1 MVGGMEEAM
10 GNQRKMTWEEFLAA
24 AAARQIVQWG
34 RRGIIERITLRGTT
48 VWCQNVATLEV
59 HPFRRWKSTTTL
71 TCGLIDPDKAQE
83 LSAEMDARLKVA
95 RAALSVRQVVRVKA
109 LWFITKGVICG
120 LPGGL
125 TGFNP
130 AYRLTRDAKAPE
142 PWKVLK
148 LGEEFDAKIKVMG
161 ADDFILVSRR
171 SLFPRLEQKKP
182 SSKKRPDLK
191 KTAPTVEVRVS
202 ATKPKAP
209 AAPPAPV
216 AKVAPSP
223 AKPKVR
229 HIIRG

>member
-1 MVGGMEEAM
+1 V
-10 GNQRKMTWEEFLAA
+10 
-24 AAARQIVQWG
+24 
-34 RRGIIERITLRGTT
+34 
-48 VWCQNVATLEV
+48 
-59 HPFRRWKSTTTL
+59 L

-83 LSAEMDARLKVA
+83 LSADMDARLKAA
-95 RAALSVRQVVRVKA
+95 RAALAVRQVVRVKA

-171 SLFPRLEQKKP
+171 SLFPRTEQKKP
-182 SSKKRPDLK
+182 AFKK
-191 KTAPTVEVRVS
+191 KTDAKKKPAPTVEVRVS
-202 ATKPKAP
+202 AAKPKNP
-209 AAPPAPV
+209 AAPPIPMPAV
-216 AKVAPSP
+216 KVATPP